1 MIPWM
6 ERSSFIE
13 RWSLRV
19 SMGLLAVVMLF
30 PFVYVLAVSFSSPKD
45 ISNNL
50 IIFPAHPSLAAYS
63 WVLTQTNALQGIE
76 VSTLLVIVGT
86 SINMLMTVTMAYG
99 LSRSDVPGS
108 KIILWLVL
116 LTLLITPTII
126 TKYLVVR
133 QLHLIDTIWSLIF
146 PGAIAPFN
154 LIVLRQ
160 FFMGIPRELIESAEL
175 DGASELRILWNI
187 VLPLSKA
194 SLAVIALFYAV
205 AQWNNFFDAV
215 LFINSPQLEPIAL
228 VLRDIVLQGNISQ
241 NDMVSGEFMPPSLTV
256 QMAVVVITTIPILVV
271 YPFLQKYFTKG
282 VLTGSI
288 KG

>member
-1 MIPWM
+1 MIL
-6 ERSSFIE
+6 I
-13 RWSLRV
+13 
-19 SMGLLAVVMLF
+19 AIVMIF
-30 PFVYVLAVSFSSPKD
+30 PFVYVLAVSFSSVQD
-45 ISNNL
+45 VSNSL
-50 IIFPAHPSLAAYS
+50 FIVPAHPSLAAYS
-63 WVLTQTNALQGIE
+63 WVLTQSNALQGIE
-76 VSTLLVIVGT
+76 VSVVLVVLGT
-86 SINMLMTVTMAYG
+86 AINIALTVMMAYG
-99 LSRSDVPGS
+99 LSRKDVPGS
-108 KIILWLVL
+108 KIFLWLVL
-116 LTLLITPTII
+116 ITLLIAPTII

-133 QLHLIDTIWSLIF
+133 QLHLIDTIWSLIL

-160 FFMGIPRELIESAEL
+160 FFMSIPGELIECAEL
-175 DGASELRILWNI
+175 DGASEFHILWHI

-215 LFINSPQLEPIAL
+215 LYINNPELTPISL
-228 VLRDIVLQGNISQ
+228 ILRQIVLQGDVSQ
-241 NDMVSGEFMPPSLTV
+241 NNLIPTEYMPPSITV
-256 QMAVVVITTIPILVV
+256 QMAVVVITTLPILIV

>member
-1 MIPWM
+1 MVSWM

-13 RWSLRV
+13 RWTLRV
-19 SMGLLAVVMLF
+19 SMGLLAVVMIF
-30 PFVYVLAVSFSSPKD
+30 PFVYVLAVSFSSPQD
-45 ISNNL
+45 VSNSL
-50 IIFPAHPSLAAYS
+50 VVLPVHPSLAAYN
-63 WVLTQTNALQGIE
+63 WVLSQTNALQGIE
-76 VSTLLVIVGT
+76 VSTFLVIVGT
-86 SINMLMTVTMAYG
+86 AINMLMTVTMAYG

-116 LTLLITPTII
+116 LTLLIAPTII

-133 QLHLIDTIWSLIF
+133 QLHLIDSIWSLIF

-175 DGASELRILWNI
+175 DGASEFRILWNI
-187 VLPLSKA
+187 ILPLSKA

-228 VLRDIVLQGNISQ
+228 VLRDIVLQGNVSQ
-241 NDMVSGEFMPPSLTV
+241 NNIVSGEYMPPSLTV

>member
-1 MIPWM
+1 MAPWM
-6 ERSSFIE
+6 ERSSFIG
-13 RWSLRV
+13 RWSLRLG
-19 SMGLLAVVMLF
+19 MILLAVIMVF
-30 PFVYVLAVSFSSPKD
+30 PFVNVLAVSLSSERD
-45 ISNNL
+45 ISNSL
-50 IIFPAHPSLAAYS
+50 FIFPAHPSLSAYS
-63 WVLTQTNALQGIE
+63 WVWTQTGAVQGME
-76 VSTLLVIVGT
+76 VSAFLVIVGT
-86 SINMLMTVTMAYG
+86 AINIMMTVLMAYG
-99 LSRSDVPGS
+99 LSRKNVPGS
-108 KIILWLVL
+108 TIILWLVL

-126 TKYLVVR
+126 TKYLVVQ
-133 QLHLIDTIWSLIF
+133 QLHLIDTLWSLIL

-160 FFMGIPRELIESAEL
+160 FFMSIPHELIESAEL
-175 DGASELRILWNI
+175 DGASEFRILWSI

-215 LFINSPQLEPIAL
+215 MYINSPQLTPISL
-228 VLRDIVLQGNISQ
+228 VLRQVVLQGN
-241 NDMVSGEFMPPSLTV
+241 VSEDNWLTNVVMPPSLAV

>member
-6 ERSSFIE
+6 ERSSFIG
-13 RWSLRV
+13 RWSLRL

-30 PFVYVLAVSFSSPKD
+30 PFVYVLAVSFSSPQD
-45 ISNNL
+45 VSNSL
-50 IIFPAHPSLAAYS
+50 VIFPAHPSLAAYN
-63 WVLTQTNALQGIE
+63 WVLAQTNALQGIE
-76 VSTLLVIVGT
+76 VSTFLVIVGT
-86 SINMLMTVTMAYG
+86 AINMLMTVTMAYG

-116 LTLLITPTII
+116 LTLLIAPTII

-133 QLHLIDTIWSLIF
+133 QLHLIDTLWSLIF

-160 FFMGIPRELIESAEL
+160 FFLGIPRELIESAEL
-175 DGASELRILWNI
+175 DGASEFRILWNI

-194 SLAVIALFYAV
+194 SLAVITLFYAV

-228 VLRDIVLQGNISQ
+228 VLRGIVLQGNVSQ

>member
-6 ERSSFIE
+6 ERSSFIG
-13 RWSLRV
+13 RWTLRV
-19 SMGLLAVVMLF
+19 SMGLLAVIMLF
-30 PFVYVLAVSFSSPKD
+30 PFVYVLAVSFSSPQD
-45 ISNNL
+45 VSNSL
-50 IIFPAHPSLAAYS
+50 VILPVHPSLAAYN
-63 WVLTQTNALQGIE
+63 WVLAQTNALQGIE
-76 VSTLLVIVGT
+76 VSTFLVIVGT
-86 SINMLMTVTMAYG
+86 AINMLMTVTMAYG

-116 LTLLITPTII
+116 LTLLIAPTII

-160 FFMGIPRELIESAEL
+160 FFLGIPRELIESAEL
-175 DGASELRILWNI
+175 DGASEFHILWNI
-187 VLPLSKA
+187 ILPLSKA

-228 VLRDIVLQGNISQ
+228 VLRDIVLQGNVSQ
-241 NDMVSGEFMPPSLTV
+241 NTIVSGEYMPPSLTV